1 MKALLGAHGRA
12 TTTVLGALAV
22 VASGLAVLGP
32 LPAAL
37 AADGPCSV
45 ADNTVTCT
53 FTSTGDE
60 QSFTVPDDV
69 TSVSV
74 VAVGASGASGSSD
87 FNGHVAVG
95 GLGGSATAQLTVTPG
110 DVLFVEVGGVP
121 VGGGCYSEVQCVG
134 GFNGGGSSHFGGGG
148 GGASDVRAVSNLD
161 EGSLASRLIVA
172 AGGGGGGEGFDT
184 AAGDGGDA
192 GQAGDDAAGNEY
204 ATGAAGGGAGTDS
217 AGGSPGGSLGSGG
230 NGGGDTGGAGGGG
243 LYGGGGGANLK
254 FEPVVSGLLG
264 AGGGGGGSSYAPGGT
279 TGLATA
285 GQQPSVTISY
295 ALVPPSITA
304 DVSSDAPAND
314 AGWYHTPVTVTF
326 TCDAGTAVLTAPC
339 PEPVVLDQDGA
350 DQTVTRDIATEAG
363 ATDSVTVSNID
374 LDQTAPE
381 ITDPGLHDGTTYL
394 ASLPVATCTGSDAL
408 SGLDACTLT
417 GTSVEKAGAWRYHY
431 TATALD
437 VAGNS
442 TEASG
447 TVTVLKSGVAKSALR
462 KGAWDVEEG
471 RVYNLLVAN
480 PARARLVGVATGN
493 AGPGGVHR
501 PFTRDGSVLG
511 TKRWVTSVRI
521 TAAMA
526 AHPNWTY
533 TVKAGTSTL
542 TIKIRIVG

>member
-1 MKALLGAHGRA
+1 MKTLPGAHRRAVASALLGLTVI
-12 TTTVLGALAV
+12 TTGAA
-22 VASGLAVLGP
+22 LGP
-32 LPAAL
+32 VAAAS
-37 AADGPCSV
+37 AADGPCSTV
-45 ADNTVTCT
+45 DNTVTCT
-53 FTSTGDE
+53 YTSTGVE
-60 QSFTVPDDV
+60 QSFQVPAGV

-74 VAVGASGASGSSD
+74 VAVGAPGADSFEDFSGHTA
-87 FNGHVAVG
+87 
-95 GLGGSATAQLTVTPG
+95 LGGRGGTASADLTVTPG
-110 DVLFVEVGGVP
+110 TELFIEVGGLP
-121 VGGGCYSEVQCVG
+121 SNPGSCYPLAQCIG

-148 GGASDVRAVSNLD
+148 GGASDVRTVSNA
-161 EGSLASRLIVA
+161 EAETLASRLLVA
-172 AGGGGGGEGFDT
+172 GGGGGGGEGFDSFG
-184 AAGDGGDA
+184 GDGGDA

-217 AGGSPGGSLGSGG
+217 AGGSPGGGLGSGG
-230 NGGGDTGGAGGGG
+230 NGGGNTGGAGGGG

-374 LDQTAPE
+374 IDLTAPE
-381 ITDPGLHDGTTYL
+381 ITDPGFQDGTTYL
-394 ASLPVATCTGSDAL
+394 ASLPVAACTGSDAL

-417 GTSVEKAGAWRYHY
+417 GTSVEKARAWRYHY

-447 TVTVLKSGVAKSALR
+447 TVTVLKSGVAKSTLR

-471 RVYNLLVAN
+471 RVYDLVVAN
-480 PARARLVGVATGN
+480 AARARLVGVATGN
-493 AGPGGVHR
+493 AAPGGAHR
-501 PFTRDGSVLG
+501 PFTRSGSVLG
-511 TKRWVTSVRI
+511 AKRWVTSVRI

-526 AHPNWTY
+526 AHRNWTY
-533 TVKAGTSTL
+533 TVKVGTSTL
-542 TIKIRIVG
+542 TIKVRIVG